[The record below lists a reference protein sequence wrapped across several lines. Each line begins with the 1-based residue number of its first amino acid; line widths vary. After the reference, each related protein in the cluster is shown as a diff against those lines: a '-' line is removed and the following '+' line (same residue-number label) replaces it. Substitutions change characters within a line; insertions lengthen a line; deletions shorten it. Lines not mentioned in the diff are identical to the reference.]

1 MVMVDKANETKEKDK
16 LRRDKLSGLAFD
28 MAKLTFA
35 GMVLAGFTPLVNN
48 HTVWDWLNV
57 AIGLL
62 LTAILILIGKNI
74 LK

>member
-1 MVMVDKANETKEKDK
+1 MAIKTNDTKERDRQ
-16 LRRDKLSGLAFD
+16 RRDKPSGLAFD

-62 LTAILILIGKNI
+62 LTAFLILIGKNI

>member
-1 MVMVDKANETKEKDK
+1 MNAKEK
-16 LRRDKLSGLAFD
+16 DKLSGLAFD

-48 HTVWDWLNV
+48 HTAWDWLNV
-57 AIGLL
+57 PIGLL
-62 LTAILILIGKNI
+62 LTVILILIGKNL

>member
-1 MVMVDKANETKEKDK
+1 MAIKTNDAKERDK

-62 LTAILILIGKNI
+62 LTAFLILIGKNI

>member
-1 MVMVDKANETKEKDK
+1 MVNKTNDTKEKAR
-16 LRRDKLSGLAFD
+16 LRKDKLSGLAFD

-35 GMVLAGFTPLVNN
+35 GMVLVGFTPLVNN

-62 LTAILILIGKNI
+62 LTAILVLIGKNI

>member
-1 MVMVDKANETKEKDK
+1 MSDTKEKEE

-28 MAKLTFA
+28 MAKLTFG
-35 GMVLAGFTPLVNN
+35 GMVLAGFTPLVNK

-57 AIGLL
+57 AMGIT
-62 LTAILILIGKNI
+62 LTAILITIGKNI